1 MRPVECRSSPAKPLR
16 ILAHAIVLGIA
27 LLAMSGDRPA
37 ALALPAAAAPA
48 AQPLHPIKIQDRL
61 PIVTAA
67 LPDRDAGPSP
77 PVILTAPFTS
87 LDGTTLMH
95 EGRRIR
101 LAGIEGPSATETCLD
116 TEGRRWS
123 CGLQARAALHN
134 MLAGQSL
141 SCRAVSAEG
150 HDAMTAECR
159 LASSRGE
166 PERDLAAVL
175 VLAGWARPLQR
186 DSLADEREA
195 AQNRRFGLWR
205 GGWTVHPSRP

>member
-1 MRPVECRSSPAKPLR
+1 MRRVESFPSPAAPLR

-27 LLAMSGDRPA
+27 LLTMGGDRPA
-37 ALALPAAAAPA
+37 ALALPIVAPPA
-48 AQPLHPIKIQDRL
+48 AKPLDPITIQDRL
-61 PIVTAA
+61 PIVDAA
-67 LPDRDAGPSP
+67 LPDDDARPSRTFT
-77 PVILTAPFTS
+77 LTAPFGS
-87 LDGTTLMH
+87 LDGTTLLH
-95 EGRRIR
+95 DGRRIR

-116 TEGRRWS
+116 TDGRRWS

-141 SCRAVSAEG
+141 ICRSVSAEG
-150 HDAMTAECR
+150 YDAITADCR
-159 LASSRGE
+159 LASAAGE

-175 VLAGWARPLQR
+175 VLAGWARPLGR

-195 AQNRRFGLWR
+195 AQSRGFGLWR

>member
-1 MRPVECRSSPAKPLR
+1 MRRIESFPSPAAPLR

-27 LLAMSGDRPA
+27 LLAMTGDRPA
-37 ALALPAAAAPA
+37 ALAFPVATAL
-48 AQPLHPIKIQDRL
+48 PIKPSDSAKLQDRL
-61 PIVTAA
+61 PVVPAA
-67 LPDRDAGPSP
+67 LPDHDTQISRRFT
-77 PVILTAPFTS
+77 LTAPFGS
-87 LDGTTLMH
+87 LDGTTLLH

-116 TEGRRWS
+116 TDGRRWS

-141 SCRAVSAEG
+141 ICRSVSAAE

-159 LASSRGE
+159 LASAVGE

-175 VLAGWARPLQR
+175 VLAGWARPLGR
-186 DSLADEREA
+186 ESLTDEREA
-195 AQNRRFGLWR
+195 AQSRSFGLWR
-205 GGWTVHPSRP
+205 GGWTIHPSRP